1 MSRLRDNAKLRQAF
15 TDWKDGGGDIWTVL
29 DELDRALASPSPGA
43 GGGETPGNALKEH
56 CAIRL
61 SGRHCPLHG
70 ELPAVPAA
78 EPGKP
83 APLSGLFMSAVGPT
97 CPKCGSLMIPDPT
110 GAEGRLRCV
119 NGCRP

>member
-83 APLSGLFMSAVGPT
+83 ATATPHVCSQGCSHSL
-97 CPKCGSLMIPDPT
+97 PKTRHP
-110 GAEGRLRCV
+110 
-119 NGCRP
+119 